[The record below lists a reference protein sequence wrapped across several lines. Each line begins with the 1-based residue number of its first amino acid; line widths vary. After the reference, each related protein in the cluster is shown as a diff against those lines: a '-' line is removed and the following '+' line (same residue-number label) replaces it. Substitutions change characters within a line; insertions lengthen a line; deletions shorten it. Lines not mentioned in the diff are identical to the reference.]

1 MKRLTLIIATAL
13 MVTACASSVTEG
25 NDKKV
30 PAIDKANFDEAVNL
44 KDNFYQWATG
54 GWQKANP
61 LKPEYSRYG
70 SFDVLR
76 ENNEIRINEL
86 FEAMTK
92 STAEA
97 GSIEQKISDLYKMG
111 LDEERLNKEG
121 AEPIREALNEIM
133 ALKEREQVIAMLAKL
148 HTDGI
153 GVFFASYPAA
163 DLADSNMTI
172 LYMEQGGLGMG
183 NRDYYIDQKNADK
196 KAAYRTYLEKM
207 FTLAGVEGDVKK
219 MVEDVVALE
228 DRIAEKHWTNV
239 ECRDI
244 AKGYNP
250 FTYDDF
256 KAQFPGVEWDN
267 YFAAFGLKDI
277 NKLVVSQ
284 PSSFKN
290 TLEVLNTADIAA
302 LRAYVAAHYINAA
315 SGYLSEDFALASFEF
330 FGKTMSGTQE
340 IRPRWKR
347 AMSVPNSILSEA
359 VGQMYVAKYFPES
372 EKARVETMVANIQK
386 AFSKHIEA
394 LDWMS
399 TQTKAKAQEK
409 LAAFTVKIGYPNK
422 WKDYSSLTVDPA
434 KTYWANVVEANRWYT
449 ADSMSE
455 VGKPVDREKW
465 MMPPQMV
472 NAYYMPTTNEICF
485 PAAILQPPFYNPN
498 ADDAVNYGAIGVVIA
513 HEMTHGFDDQ
523 GSQFDKMGNMNDWW
537 TKEDRAAFEK
547 KTQVLVDQFNAIE
560 VLPGLNADG
569 KFSLG
574 ENIADQGGLRLAF
587 TGLKDYAWAEGRPE
601 DIDGFTGEQRFYI
614 GYATLWAQNIT
625 DQEKERLTKV
635 DVHSLGINRVNATLR
650 NIQSFYD
657 AFGIV
662 EGDAMFMPEAERIV
676 IW

>member
-1 MKRLTLIIATAL
+1 MKKLTFILATAL
-13 MVTACASSVTEG
+13 MMTACATTVE
-25 NDKKV
+25 KQAEV
-30 PAIDKANFDEAVNL
+30 PAIDINNFDEAID
-44 KDNFYQWATG
+44 KKADFYQWATG
-54 GWQKANP
+54 GWQKNNP
-61 LKPEYSRYG
+61 LKPEFSRYG

-76 ENNEIRINEL
+76 ENNEVRINEL
-86 FEAMTK
+86 FSEMTEAK
-92 STAEA
+92 AEV
-97 GSIEQKISDLYKMG
+97 GTIEQKISDLYKMG
-111 LDEERLNKEG
+111 LDEERLNAEG
-121 AEPIREALNEIM
+121 AEPIREALNAILATADRE
-133 ALKEREQVIAMLAKL
+133 ALVASIPQL

-153 GVFFASYPAA
+153 GVFFAAYPAA

-172 LYMEQGGLGMG
+172 LYLEQGGLGMG
-183 NRDYYIDQKNADK
+183 NRDYYIDEQNAEI
-196 KAAYRTYLEKM
+196 KAAYRDYLRKI
-207 FTLAGVEGDVKK
+207 FTLAGVEGDVEV
-219 MVEDVVALE
+219 MVNDVLAVEDA
-228 DRIAEKHWTNV
+228 IAAKHWSNV

-244 AKGYNP
+244 QKGYNP
-250 FTYDDF
+250 YTFEQVADEYNAVDW
-256 KAQFPGVEWDN
+256 KA
-267 YFAAFGLKDI
+267 YFAAMGVENI
-277 NKLVVSQ
+277 EKLVVSQ
-284 PSSFKN
+284 PSSFAN
-290 TLEVLNTADIAA
+290 IMEVIATTPIEA
-302 LRAYVAAHYINAA
+302 LRHYVAAHYIDAA
-315 SGYLSEDFALASFEF
+315 SSYLSEEFALASFEF

-340 IRPRWKR
+340 IRPHWKR
-347 AMSVPNSILSEA
+347 AMGVPNSILSEA
-359 VGQMYVAKYFPES
+359 VGQIYVAKYFPES
-372 EKARVETMVANIQK
+372 EKARVELMVSNIQK

-399 TQTKAKAQEK
+399 EETKAKAQEK

-422 WKDYSSLTVDPA
+422 WKDYSTLAVDPA
-434 KTYWANVVEANRWYT
+434 KSYWANVVEANRWYT

-523 GSQFDKMGNMNDWW
+523 GSQFDKEGNMNDWW
-537 TKEDRAAFEK
+537 TAEDRTAFEA

-560 VLPGLNADG
+560 ILPGLFADG
-569 KFSLG
+569 KYSLG

-587 TGLKDYAWAEGRPE
+587 TGLTDYAWAEGRPE

-635 DVHSLGINRVNATLR
+635 DVHSLGRNRVNATLR

-657 AFGIV
+657 AFGIT
-662 EGDAMFMPEAERIV
+662 EEDAMFMPVEERV
-676 IW
+676 IIW

>member
-1 MKRLTLIIATAL
+1 MKKLTLILATAL
-13 MVTACASSVTEG
+13 MMTACASVDET
-25 NDKKV
+25 KV
-30 PAIDKANFDEAVNL
+30 PAIDKNNFDESIAL

-54 GWQKANP
+54 GWQKNNP
-61 LKPEYSRYG
+61 LKPEFSRYG

-86 FEAMTK
+86 FQAMTESK
-92 STAEA
+92 AEA

-121 AEPIREALNEIM
+121 AEPIREALNNILAMTERQQIID
-133 ALKEREQVIAMLAKL
+133 ALAQL

-153 GVFFASYPAA
+153 GVFFAAYPAA

-172 LYMEQGGLGMG
+172 LYMEQSGLGMG
-183 NRDYYIDQKNADK
+183 NRDYYVDEKNADK
-196 KAAYRTYLEKM
+196 KAAYVAYLEKI
-207 FTLAGVEGDVKK
+207 FALAGVEGDVKQ
-219 MVEDVVALE
+219 MVESVVALE
-228 DRIAEKHWTNV
+228 DRIADKHWSNV

-244 AKGYNP
+244 QKGYNP
-250 FTYDDF
+250 FTYEDF
-256 KAQFPGVEWDN
+256 KAKFGVVNWDN
-267 YFAAFGLKDI
+267 YFAAMGL
-277 NKLVVSQ
+277 NEVGKLVVSQ
-284 PSSFKN
+284 PSSFEN
-290 TLEVLNTADIAA
+290 ILEVINTADVEA
-302 LRAYVAAHYINAA
+302 LRAYVAAHYIDAAA
-315 SGYLSEDFALASFEF
+315 SYLSEEFALASFEF

-347 AMSVPNSILSEA
+347 AMGVPNSILSEA
-359 VGQMYVAKYFPES
+359 VGQIYVAKYFPES
-372 EKARVETMVANIQK
+372 EKARVELMVSNIQK
-386 AFSKHIEA
+386 AFSKHIDK

-399 TQTKAKAQEK
+399 DETKAKAQEK

-422 WKDYSSLTVDPA
+422 WKDYSTLTVDA
-434 KTYWANVVEANRWYT
+434 TKSYWANVVEANRWYT
-449 ADSMSE
+449 ADSMAE
-455 VGKPVDREKW
+455 VGKAVDREKW

-485 PAAILQPPFYNPN
+485 PAAILQPPFYNPD

-537 TKEDRAAFEK
+537 SAEDRAAFEK

-587 TGLKDYAWAEGRPE
+587 TGLTDYAWAEGRPE

-635 DVHSLGINRVNATLR
+635 DVHSLGVNRVNATLR

-657 AFGIV
+657 AFGIT
-662 EGDAMFMPEAERIV
+662 EGDAMYMPEAERVV

>member
-1 MKRLTLIIATAL
+1 MKRLTLILATAL
-13 MVTACASSVTEG
+13 MMTACQEAG
-25 NDKKV
+25 V
-30 PAIDKANFDEAVNL
+30 PAIDKNNFDESVAL

-54 GWQKANP
+54 GWQKNNP

-86 FEAMTK
+86 FEQMSKT
-92 STAEA
+92 TAEA
-97 GSIEQKISDLYKMG
+97 GSVEQKISDLYKMG
-111 LDEERLNKEG
+111 LDEERLNREG
-121 AEPIREALNEIM
+121 AEPIKAAVNEILATTEREAL
-133 ALKEREQVIAMLAKL
+133 IASIAQL

-153 GVFFASYPAA
+153 GVFFAAYPSA
-163 DLADSNMTI
+163 DLLDSNMTI

-183 NRDYYIDQKNADK
+183 NRDYYVDEKNAEK
-196 KAAYRTYLEKM
+196 KAAYRTYLAKL
-207 FTLAGVEGDVKK
+207 FTLTGVEGDVEK
-219 MVEDVVALE
+219 MVEDVIAIE
-228 DRIAEKHWTNV
+228 DAIAAKHWTNV

-244 AKGYNP
+244 QKGYNP
-250 FTYDDF
+250 FTYADF
-256 KAQFPGVEWDN
+256 KAQYPTLDWDS
-267 YFAAFGLKDI
+267 YFKPLELKAEDKI
-277 NKLVVSQ
+277 VVSQ
-284 PSSFKN
+284 PSSFAN
-290 TLEVLNTADIAA
+290 TLEVLATANVEA
-302 LRAYVAAHYINAA
+302 LRSYVAAHYINSA
-315 SGYLSEDFALASFEF
+315 SSYLSEEYAVASFEF

-347 AMSVPNSILSEA
+347 AMGVPNSILSEA
-359 VGQMYVAKYFPES
+359 VGQMYVAKYFPEA
-372 EKARVETMVANIQK
+372 EKVRVETMVKNIQK
-386 AFSKHIEA
+386 AFAKHIDA
-394 LDWMS
+394 LDWMGEA
-399 TQTKAKAQEK
+399 TKAKAHEK
-409 LAAFTVKIGYPNK
+409 LEAFTVKIGYPNK
-422 WKDYSSLTVDPA
+422 WKDYSTLTIDPA
-434 KTYWANVVEANRWYT
+434 KSYWENVVEANRWYT
-449 ADSMSE
+449 ADALAE

-485 PAAILQPPFYNPN
+485 PAAILQPPFYNPE

-523 GSQFDKMGNMNDWW
+523 GSQFDKVGNMNDWW
-537 TKEDRAAFEK
+537 TAEDRAAFEL

-560 VLPGLNADG
+560 ILPGLMADG

-587 TGLKDYAWAEGRPE
+587 TGLVDHAWAEGRPA

-657 AFGIV
+657 AFGIT
-662 EGDAMFMPEAERIV
+662 EADKMYMPLEERVV